1 MDNKTIQAVIFGAT
15 GLAGS
20 SVLDECLKH
29 PKVTKVTV
37 VSRKSTGIKHDK
49 LKEIIHQD
57 FLVFSSIESS
67 LSGHNACF
75 YCLGVSQTKVSDENK
90 YYEMTYDFTMA
101 AATTLTKV
109 NEDLTFCFLSG
120 AGTDPTMKSRFM
132 WARIKG
138 KAERD
143 LESFPLKS
151 LYVFRPGLIQPISGK
166 RHSLTITKIVSPF
179 YPVLYKLFPSF
190 MTNTE
195 EFGLAMINAA
205 LFGSTKKIFK
215 NRDIRDMAKQ
225 GKMQKD
231 K

>member
-29 PKVTKVTV
+29 PRVTKVTV
-37 VSRKSTGIKHDK
+37 VSRKSTGKTHEK
-49 LKEIIHQD
+49 LKEIIHQN
-57 FLVFSSIESS
+57 FLDYSSIENN
-67 LSGHNACF
+67 LGGHNACF
-75 YCLGVSQTKVSDENK
+75 YCLGVSQTKVRDEKK
-90 YYEMTYDFTMA
+90 YHEMTYDFTIT
-101 AATTLTKV
+101 AATALAKV
-109 NEDLTFCFLSG
+109 NEKLAFCFLSG

-143 LESFPLKS
+143 LESIPLKK
-151 LYVFRPGLIQPISGK
+151 LYIFRPGLIQPICGK
-166 RHSLTITKIVSPF
+166 KHSLTITRIISPF

-190 MTNTE
+190 ITNTE

-205 LFGSTKKIFK
+205 LIGSTNKVFE
-215 NRDIRDMAKQ
+215 NRDIREMAKTRSI
-225 GKMQKD
+225 QKT
-231 K
+231 

>member
-1 MDNKTIQAVIFGAT
+1 MDNKTIRAVIFGAT

-29 PKVTKVTV
+29 PRVTKVTV
-37 VSRKSTGIKHDK
+37 VSRRSTAKKHDK
-49 LKEIIHQD
+49 LKEIIHQN
-57 FLVFSSIESS
+57 FLDYSSIENS

-75 YCLGVSQTKVSDENK
+75 YCLGVSQTKVRDEKK
-90 YYEMTYDFTMA
+90 YHEMTYDFTIT
-101 AATTLTKV
+101 AATALAKV
-109 NEDLTFCFLSG
+109 NEELTFCFLSG

-138 KAERD
+138 KAEKD
-143 LESFPLKS
+143 LESIPLKN
-151 LYVFRPGLIQPISGK
+151 LFIFRPGLIQPVYGK
-166 RHSLTITKIVSPF
+166 EHSLMITRIISPF

-190 MTNTE
+190 ITNTE

-205 LFGSTKKIFK
+205 LFGSTNKVFE
-215 NRDIRDMAKQ
+215 NRDIRKMAKT
-225 GKMQKD
+225 GDLQK